1 MGTTPNYSL
10 PYPEAGDQPKG
21 DVQIKALA
29 DAVDTTVKAHADDTT
44 DVHGITATADLET
57 KAGAQT
63 KATAAKTGAEATAAA
78 ALSAHESD
86 TTAVHGIPD
95 TALLETQ
102 AGATSKVSAHAALTT
117 NVHGIT
123 NTANLETQAGA
134 QTKATAA
141 QNAAI
146 SDAATKYL
154 PLAGGTVTGNLTVN
168 GALNAAGVTD
178 WINVKAHGALG
189 DGTTNDTAAIQAA
202 LNATPMGGIC
212 FMPFGDYRT
221 NAPLIVPPG
230 VTLMGEH
237 ANLMAS
243 PPPPV
248 PALSDPPCRIK
259 PLPTFAGASVIL
271 FVDEVTGGYP
281 KLSAEQRLVDIMID
295 GSGQTTPAVDGI
307 QAKGNIQNIVMRG
320 VTIRYMSGNGIYT
333 DIANTRFPYS
343 WRLYRVMS
351 DNNKGHGFFF
361 NVMTDITMFDCQSIG
376 NAANGFQLN
385 NCANSQLSL
394 CRAEW
399 NGNYG
404 FNFTGNW
411 GNGWGSGALVAS
423 ACSTDRNGWDGVH
436 FDCLGTPPFVFN
448 GLMLRRDGRNNNA
461 GGGGYAALSVD
472 AATTT
477 PLVITGLTVFPGTDD
492 GGAGTNSPEI
502 GVKIAGA
509 ASVVLDDA
517 FIHAAVTPV
526 ANTGTKVQMGPSIT
540 AATGLTSAPVA
551 ATSPNWGWASTATAT
566 GPLVTSNVFSTKLPG
581 DAFPRSVTQANGV
594 RVLGSGAVAPDTPL
608 WSRGS
613 AGNMKAESFVDLAAG
628 GQAGGSFTSWNNTAK
643 ALIAGSAGGGL
654 AIAQGANARMG
665 ESVLVAG
672 AVTVPNTSVT
682 ATTRIFLS
690 RRLVGGAPGHLGYT
704 RTAGTSFG
712 ITSSSNTDTSTVT
725 WLLIEPA

>member
-1 MGTTPNYSL
+1 MGQTPQYNF
-10 PYPEAGDQPKG
+10 PYPEPTDPPSGA
-21 DVQIKALA
+21 VQIKALA
-29 DAVDTTVKAHADDTT
+29 DAVDTAMAGQGGGGVDWVNVKTH
-44 DVHGITATADLET
+44 
-57 KAGAQT
+57 
-63 KATAAKTGAEATAAA
+63 
-78 ALSAHESD
+78 
-86 TTAVHGIPD
+86 
-95 TALLETQ
+95 
-102 AGATSKVSAHAALTT
+102 GAT
-117 NVHGIT
+117 
-123 NTANLETQAGA
+123 
-134 QTKATAA
+134 
-141 QNAAI
+141 
-146 SDAATKYL
+146 
-154 PLAGGTVTGNLTVN
+154 
-168 GALNAAGVTD
+168 
-178 WINVKAHGALG
+178 G
-189 DGTTNDTAAIQAA
+189 DGTTNDTAGIQAA
-202 LNATPMGGIC
+202 LDATPMGGIC

-221 NAPLIVPPG
+221 LAPLVVPPG
-230 VTLMGEH
+230 VTLLGEH

-259 PLPTFAGASVIL
+259 PLPDFAGEAVIL
-271 FVDEVTGGYP
+271 FVDAATAGYP

-333 DIANTRFPYS
+333 DINEGRFPYS

-404 FNFTGNW
+404 YNFTGDW
-411 GNGWGSGALVAS
+411 GDEWGSGALVAS

-436 FDCLGTPPFVFN
+436 FDCTGTPPFVFN
-448 GLMLRRDGRNNNA
+448 GLMLRRDGRNNA
-461 GGGGYAALSVD
+461 TGGGGYAALSVA

-477 PLVITGLTVFPGTDD
+477 PIVVTGVTVFPGTDD

-502 GVKIAGA
+502 GIKIAGTA
-509 ASVVLDDA
+509 QVTLNDA
-517 FIHAAVTPV
+517 FIHAAITPV
-526 ANTGTKVQMGPSIT
+526 ANTGTRTQFGPTIT
-540 AATGLTSAPVA
+540 CMTGLTSGPVVA
-551 ATSPNWGWASTATAT
+551 DSPEWSWLGLATAKKATAGINVLATSIT
-566 GPLVTSNVFSTKLPG
+566 G
-581 DAFPRSVTQANGV
+581 DAFPRLVLRADGGI
-594 RVLGSGAVAPDTPL
+594 VLGDGTAAPDTPT

-613 AGNMKAESFVDLAAG
+613 AGNMKAESYVDLAAG